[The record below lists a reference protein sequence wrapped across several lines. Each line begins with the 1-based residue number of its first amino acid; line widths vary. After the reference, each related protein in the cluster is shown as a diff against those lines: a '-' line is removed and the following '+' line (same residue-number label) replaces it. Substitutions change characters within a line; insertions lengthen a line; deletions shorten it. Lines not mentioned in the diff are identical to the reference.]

1 MALLSLY
8 ASQGIKLFYM
18 VHNDQLLMFSTQA
31 YQVNGKLH
39 LCKRKVHRA
48 ILYSVLP

>member
-8 ASQGIKLFYM
+8 ASQDFKLFYM

-39 LCKRKVHRA
+39 LCSEKVHHA
-48 ILYSVLP
+48 IMYSVLL